1 MKTVSNA
8 HVARTSLELA
18 RLLSQAALAKKAED
32 LLILDV
38 RAISSIADYF
48 VIMSGRSV
56 RHVQGLAAAVEE
68 ALSRKRVKSTNA
80 EGYEEGLWI
89 LLDYQDVVVHIF
101 YAESRRLF
109 DLEGLWHDA
118 PRVAVSADK
127 EKA

>member
-1 MKTVSNA
+1 MKIVNKDHGVRS
-8 HVARTSLELA
+8 SLELA
-18 RLLSQAALAKKAED
+18 RLLSQAALDKKADD

-56 RHVQGLAAAVEE
+56 RHVQGLASAVEE
-68 ALSRKRVKSTNA
+68 AMSRKRIKSTNA
-80 EGYEEGLWI
+80 EGFEEGVWI

-101 YAESRRLF
+101 YHESRQLF

-118 PRVAVSADK
+118 PRVQVSGGK
-127 EKA
+127 EK